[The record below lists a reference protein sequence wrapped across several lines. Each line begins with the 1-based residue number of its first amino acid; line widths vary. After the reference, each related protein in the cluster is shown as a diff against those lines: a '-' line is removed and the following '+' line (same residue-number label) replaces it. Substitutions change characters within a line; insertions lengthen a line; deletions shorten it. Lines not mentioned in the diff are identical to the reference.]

1 VPEDPIGDPEALRW
15 VEAGVSGLA
24 RRREWDAVEL
34 VLLPELADLPL
45 EEFRFALLADGTLVP
60 ADGAAVP
67 EAVLERLADRI
78 RAALAPPFDA
88 VAARHTRE
96 EWSVAARALRIDE
109 LELPQ
114 VDATEIVVAL
124 GPEGSATLL
133 VDGEEEG
140 APASAVAAAARELE
154 RVGSERYDSFVVRA
168 RRVAGDRFAVSVDPL

>member
-1 VPEDPIGDPEALRW
+1 VAEDPIGDPEALRW

-34 VLLPELADLPL
+34 VSLPELAGLPL
-45 EEFRFALLADGTLVP
+45 EDFRFALLADGTLVP
-60 ADGAAVP
+60 GDDADVP
-67 EAVLERLADRI
+67 EAVLERLAGRI

-96 EWSVAARALRIDE
+96 DWSVAARALRIDE

-114 VDATEIVVAL
+114 VDSTELVVAV

-133 VDGEEEG
+133 VDGEE
-140 APASAVAAAARELE
+140 AVAPSPAVGAAARELE
-154 RVGSERYDSFVVRA
+154 RVGRERYDSFVVRA
-168 RRVAGDRFAVSVDPL
+168 RRVAGSRFAVSVDPL